1 MGKATR
7 PMMLSLL
14 SLWFAGCLATSA
26 PPTTPEPIRPAFLAG
41 DTVLAQAQLYK
52 SLGEEE
58 KARE

>member
-41 DTVLAQAQLYK
+41 DTVLAQAQLD
-52 SLGEEE
+52 SLSMEERI
-58 KARE
+58 AQ